1 MIYDEENRLTQSVT
15 GDLTTYFN
23 YDNNGNQVSQWT
35 RIANVSESTEG
46 VNLDFQSEATD
57 DLLTLYEYDVFDRL
71 IKIEQG
77 DDVIENTYTA
87 DGKKFSRS
95 INALLVYYVYDG
107 DVVLEE
113 LTFANAEMA
122 RNFGL

>member
-1 MIYDEENRLTQSVT
+1 M
-15 GDLTTYFN
+15 
-23 YDNNGNQVSQWT
+23 
-35 RIANVSESTEG
+35 
-46 VNLDFQSEATD
+46 
-57 DLLTLYEYDVFDRL
+57 TLYEYDVFDRL

-87 DGKKFSRS
+87 DGKKFSRK

-113 LTFANAEMA
+113 RTFANAEMA